1 MATIRACAA
10 LLLLAAAHALV
21 ASRWPRHATAL
32 HAKKR
37 KQKGAA
43 DHSAVDDWTGRRRR
57 RIKDDVEAALD
68 DPNWFGTRG
77 EAYESGAPVARATAD
92 DDPMAGW
99 FDEDSLVADGMGAG
113 RARAVMARRR
123 AIAGIGRPSDD
134 DEADGPSYMYDDD
147 EEEEE
152 EEEDAIANFYNAPVA
167 VDSAPPPSPRG
178 EAWPSWS
185 SPKQTTPRSPERKDV
200 EAPLFVTS
208 TATSSPTLEATDF
221 VKPSSKARA
230 PGLDRQW
237 CTAVAA
243 GPFTR
248 YAKFFLM
255 EFGVEQA
262 LNVPDVEGADGD
274 EAAQA
279 LERAIYVSER
289 TGLPSVAEFMVL
301 EVEALEA
308 GAREPLPR
316 AAAAYR
322 VPNVDEAQTT
332 RLLERLAA
340 VSPGARRT
348 RFVTCCAFHDASR
361 NASLTARAETRCDLR
376 SASALTAM
384 TCRTEAF
391 QGVLRALC
399 EDLMEDKKAVD
410 GDLTFEFFES
420 RRERALAAPQQ
431 ASPGFELFRERL
443 RNEARMLTNGNV
455 DVSSFVGSVVDVALL
470 DKAAA
475 ELRRRLG
482 PDVTDVTTAILTTGV
497 SGQQLALSLARLMS
511 VPLVACRREAAGAG
525 AVANAMGSAAYADAL
540 DVTYR
545 SKHYGPGQQLYLP
558 RGALDEDDVVLIV
571 DDFLASGSCQEA
583 MMRLVAKAGA
593 RPAGLA
599 ILVEKTF
606 DGGRDFLSAWPV
618 PAASLAAIV
627 SVESGYI
634 ELLEDEAYADIG
646 VLDFGEDED
655 DTILGLDFLPVGD
668 DF

>member
-1 MATIRACAA
+1 MAILRACAA

-21 ASRWPRHATAL
+21 TSGRPRHATAL

-123 AIAGIGRPSDD
+123 AIAGIGRPSED
-134 DEADGPSYMYDDD
+134 DEADVPSYMYDDD
-147 EEEEE
+147 EEEDDDD
-152 EEEDAIANFYNAPVA
+152 DAVANFYNAPVA
-167 VDSAPPPSPRG
+167 VDSAPPPSPRS
-178 EAWPSWS
+178 EAWPSWF
-185 SPKQTTPRSPERKDV
+185 SPKQTTPRPSEREDV

-208 TATSSPTLEATDF
+208 TATSSPTLESTDF
-221 VKPSSKARA
+221 AKPSSKARA
-230 PGLDRQW
+230 PGLDRRW

-289 TGLPSVAEFMVL
+289 TGLPSVAEFTVL

-308 GAREPLPR
+308 GARELLSR

-322 VPNVDEAQTT
+322 VPNVDEVQTT

-340 VSPGARRT
+340 VSPGARRA
-348 RFVTCCAFHDASR
+348 RFVTCCAFHDAAR

-391 QGVLRALC
+391 QGVLQALC
-399 EDLMEDKKAVD
+399 EDPREKKAVD
-410 GDLTFEFFES
+410 DLTFEFFES

-431 ASPGFELFRERL
+431 VSPGAELFRERL
-443 RNEARMLTNGNV
+443 RNEARVLTNGNV
-455 DVSSFVGSVVDVALL
+455 DMSSFVGSVVDVALL
-470 DKAAA
+470 DEAAA

-497 SGQQLALSLARLMS
+497 SDQQLALSLARLMS

-525 AVANAMGSAAYADAL
+525 AVANAMDSAAYADAL

-558 RGALDEDDVVLIV
+558 RGAFDEDDVVLVV

-593 RPAGLA
+593 QPAGLA
-599 ILVEKTF
+599 VLVEKTF

-618 PAASLAAIV
+618 PVASLAAIV

>member
-431 ASPGFELFRERL
+431 ASPGAELFRERL